1 MPDFRLDKDKVEFP
15 HPTLARPDGLLAVGG
30 DLSVA
35 RLLLAYTH
43 GIFHGT
49 IRGRKSSGGVR
60 GNVLLF
66 FQVKSI
72 FPIP

>member
-1 MPDFRLDKDKVEFP
+1 MPVFRLDKDKVEFP
-15 HPTLARPDGLLAVGG
+15 HPTLARQDGLLAVGG

-35 RLLLAYTH
+35 GCCLRTAM
-43 GIFHGT
+43 GFFHGT
-49 IRGRKSSGGVR
+49 IRGRKSSGGAR

>member
-1 MPDFRLDKDKVEFP
+1 MPVFRLDKDKVEFP

-43 GIFHGT
+43 GIFPWYNPGEEILWWLST
-49 IRGRKSSGGVR
+49 EF
-60 GNVLLF
+60 VL
-66 FQVKSI
+66 
-72 FPIP
+72 